1 MKGIS
6 KRAFGKCGRKR
17 VAVTASMVVFA
28 SAALVFSAAA
38 GDSTPNL
45 LAFAN
50 SSGVLRTFS
59 TTGGIELT
67 NPFFASLG
75 SNGRACASCHQQSDA
90 WSVSAEHIRARFES
104 SDGLDPIFRPVDG
117 ANCPNADVSTTEA
130 RRQAYS
136 LLMDKGLIRISRPI
150 PDSADFTLVS
160 VDDPYN
166 CATATDLSLYRR
178 PLPSTN
184 LRFLTTV
191 MWDGR
196 ESHAGNTLVQN
207 LTTQA
212 VDATLGHAQ
221 GDQAPPADQL
231 QAIVNFEMALS
242 TAQAQANGAG
252 ALDSRGATGGPT
264 ALSQEPFHVGIND
277 VLGADP
283 TGKPFDPAS
292 MTLFASWASDS
303 QGSPGADRRGA
314 IARGETLFNS
324 LPIPITGVKGLNDKL
339 GIATLQGTCTT
350 CHDAPNVGDHSV
362 AFPIDIGIAAP
373 ERRTPDMPLY
383 TFLCTATGKTVQ
395 TTDPGRALSTGKCDD
410 IGKFKGPILRGL
422 AARAPYFHNG
432 SAATLADVVDFYST
446 RFNLNLT
453 AQQKSDLVA
462 FLNAL

>member
-1 MKGIS
+1 MDL
-6 KRAFGKCGRKR
+6 KRTRSRRIA
-17 VAVTASMVVFA
+17 ATLSSILLI
-28 SAALVFSAAA
+28 SAALALSAAA
-38 GDSTPNL
+38 GDSTPNM
-45 LAFAN
+45 LAFAD
-50 SSGVLRTFS
+50 SSGVVRTFS
-59 TTGGIELT
+59 TAGGIDLT

-90 WSVSAEHIRARFES
+90 WSVSAEHIRARFET

-117 ANCPNADVSTTEA
+117 ATCPNADVSTSDA
-130 RRQAYS
+130 RRQAYG
-136 LLMDKGLIRISRPI
+136 LLMDKGLIRVSRPI
-150 PDSADFTLVS
+150 PDGADFTLVS

-166 CATATDLSLYRR
+166 CATASDLSLYRR
-178 PLPSTN
+178 PLPATN

-196 ESHAGNTLVQN
+196 ESHAGSTLPQN

-212 VDATLGHAQ
+212 IDATLGHAQ
-221 GDQAPPADQL
+221 ADQSPTADQL

-252 ALDSRGATGGPT
+252 ALDSRGATGGPV
-264 ALSQEPFHVGIND
+264 ALSQQAFYVGIND

-283 TGKPFDPAS
+283 TGKPFNPAS
-292 MTLFASWASDS
+292 MTLFTSWTSDS
-303 QGSPGADRRGA
+303 DNGPGADKRAA
-314 IARGETLFNS
+314 IARGEALFNS
-324 LPIPITGVKGLNDKL
+324 LPIAISGVKGLNDKL
-339 GIATLQGTCTT
+339 GIPTLQGTCTT

-362 AFPIDIGIAAP
+362 AFPIDIGVAAP

-410 IGKFKGPILRGL
+410 IGKFKGPILRAL
-422 AARAPYFHNG
+422 AARAPYLHNG
-432 SAATLADVVDFYST
+432 SAATLNDAVEFYNS

-453 AQQKSDLVA
+453 PQQKSDLVA
-462 FLNAL
+462 FLSAL